1 VLLGYALR
9 RCEAAA
15 LADGRS
21 SGGFT
26 PEAAVAARHANTPG
40 LSIGEATEE
49 TALASL
55 GKRAAKHLQNVASDM
70 HHAGTVY
77 KVDPSGQGESEGN
90 PDQ

>member
-1 VLLGYALR
+1 M
-9 RCEAAA
+9 
-15 LADGRS
+15 GRS
-21 SGGFT
+21 SDAF
-26 PEAAVAARHANTPG
+26 PLEATVAAAHANTPG

-77 KVDPSGQGESEGN
+77 KVDPSGKGESEGN

>member
-1 VLLGYALR
+1 VGCAGARWR
-9 RCEAAA
+9 RS
-15 LADGRS
+15 LMGRS
-21 SGGFT
+21 SDAF
-26 PEAAVAARHANTPG
+26 PLEATVAAAHANTPG

-77 KVDPSGQGESEGN
+77 KVDPSGKGESEGN